1 MRGGYNSCT
10 GRDRQIYIGEAAVE
24 GTTQEDVLRRV
35 LYPKAH
41 GNGIEKKKKK
51 KPSNSFM
58 SWFMSHATLDATK
71 DATKDATLHKGAS
84 NGKSSGLSKVVQ
96 DASID
101 KGCFR
106 PAKAGRTRAWQDFG
120 RRACRRVRI
129 L

>member
-1 MRGGYNSCT
+1 
-10 GRDRQIYIGEAAVE
+10 
-24 GTTQEDVLRRV
+24 
-35 LYPKAH
+35 
-41 GNGIEKKKKK
+41 
-51 KPSNSFM
+51 M